1 MVVPPPAPPTD
12 RWWRTWWPAVTQ
24 LVVIAALL
32 LTASAVID
40 HRRAERAADLAAERG
55 AGPQVSFVRAHA
67 HAAAPVAIDIPRL
80 GVHSSLIDLHKNP
93 NGTLQVPRDFSQAG
107 WYVGSAHPGDAG
119 PTVIVG
125 HVDSYRGPGVFYR
138 LGRLHRGDIIR
149 VRRADRTVALF
160 TVQEVR
166 TVAKRRFPTA
176 LVYRGD
182 GRSSLRLVTCGGAFD
197 RASGHYLANTVV
209 FATPY
214 VSRSIRVKH
223 GVPPRV

>member
-1 MVVPPPAPPTD
+1 MV
-12 RWWRTWWPAVTQ
+12 
-24 LVVIAALL
+24 
-32 LTASAVID
+32 D
-40 HRRAERAADLAAERG
+40 HRRAERAADLAAENG
-55 AGPQVSFVRAHA
+55 AGTRISFVRARP
-67 HAAAPVAIDIPRL
+67 HAAAPIAIDIARL
-80 GVHSSLIDLHKNP
+80 GVHSTLVDLHKNP
-93 NGTLQVPRDFSQAG
+93 NGTLQVPTDFGQAG

-125 HVDSYRGPGVFYR
+125 HVDSYRGPGVFFQLSR
-138 LGRLHRGDIIR
+138 LRRGDVIR

-176 LVYRGD
+176 AVYRGN
-182 GRSSLRLVTCGGAFD
+182 GRPSLRLVTCGGTFD

-214 VSRSIRVKH
+214 VSRTTPAAARA
-223 GVPPRV
+223 VPGG